1 MANSFKRKLSANI
14 GATLAAVGSYTVP
27 ASNVATIIGLSISNV
42 SNAGINV
49 DAVVNNSTINF
60 YIVKTAPIPVGGSLV
75 AVGGDQKIVLEAGD
89 SVQVSCDSGNVDAIL
104 SILETTL

>member
-14 GATLAAVGSYTVP
+14 RATLQAVGGYTVP
-27 ASNVATIIGLSISNV
+27 AANVATVIGLSISNV
-42 SNAGINV
+42 SNASLNV
-49 DAVVNNSTINF
+49 DAVVNNSTINHF
-60 YIVKTAPIPVGGSLV
+60 VVKAAPIPVGGALI

-89 SVQVSCDSGNVDAIL
+89 SLQISCDAGNVDAVM

>member
-14 GATLAAVGSYTVP
+14 GATLEAVGSYTVP
-27 ASNVATIIGLSISNV
+27 ASNVATVIGLSISNV
-42 SNAGINV
+42 SNAGVNV

-60 YIVKTAPIPVGGSLV
+60 YVVKTAPIPVGGSLV

>member
-14 GATLAAVGSYTVP
+14 GATLEAVGAYTVP
-27 ASNVATIIGLSISNV
+27 ASNVATVIGLSISNV
-42 SNAGINV
+42 SNAGVNV
-49 DAVVNNSTINF
+49 DAVVNNSTVNF
-60 YIVKTAPIPVGGSLV
+60 YIVKTAPIPTGGALV